1 MRTVKRNPFLSGA
14 FAALGAVVL
23 TAGVARADITSD
35 RPAGLIVI
43 PKLVYDSGNGFGT
56 LGSGTGSGDPVDTEI
71 QLTNTSGVP
80 VRLHC
85 YYVNANSHCS
95 SSGRVCAQT
104 EDCFICPG
112 SVPGPDCRSEGL
124 CFEGWVETDFKV
136 NLTPHQP
143 IIWTISRGLPFPPL
157 SFDAIPEVNE
167 DPFIGELKCVQ
178 VGPNDEP
185 IDRNDVKAE
194 ATIVQYRNGFVDA
207 RAYSGI
213 GITAIAPDG
222 DNVLV
227 LGGPDPEY
235 NGCPNIVILDHF
247 FDNAV
252 EPVTGHYLKTHLTC
266 VPCSQNFELQNVALF
281 NTTVQ
286 FLVFNEFE
294 QRFSASRSIRC
305 FKEFELCALGTG
317 KDRPFTN
324 DAWNYQSCDRSIFS
338 AGVSGTFAAQ
348 TRIRGVDDGS
358 PSHGNGLLC
367 VAEEFYRE
375 NRDDLST
382 VVASTAFNLH
392 WAGLRDEADFWV
404 LGP

>member
-43 PKLVYDSGNGFGT
+43 PKLVFDSGNGNGF
-56 LGSGTGSGDPVDTEI
+56 LGSGTGNGFPVDTEI

-95 SSGRVCAQT
+95 TSGDVCAQT
-104 EDCFICPG
+104 EDCGLFG
-112 SVPGPDCRSEGL
+112 GL

-136 NLTPHQP
+136 NLSPHQP
-143 IIWTISRGLPFPPL
+143 IIWTISHGLPFPPL

-167 DPFIGELKCVQ
+167 DPFMGELKCVQ

-185 IDRNDVKAE
+185 INRNDVKAE
-194 ATIVQYRNGFVDA
+194 ATIVQYRDGFVDA
-207 RAYSGI
+207 RAYNGI
-213 GITAIAPDG
+213 GIQAIAPDG
-222 DNVLV
+222 DNLLV

-235 NGCPNIVILDHF
+235 NGCPNVIILDHF

-252 EPVTGHYLKTHLTC
+252 EPVTGRYLKTHLTC
-266 VPCSQNFELQNVALF
+266 VPCTQNFDLQSLF

-317 KDRPFTN
+317 KDRPFMN
-324 DAWNYQSCDRSIFS
+324 NAWNYQSCERSIFS
-338 AGVSGTFAAQ
+338 AGVSGTFAGQ
-348 TRIRGVDDGS
+348 TRVRGVDDGS

-367 VAEEFYRE
+367 VAEEFYRRD
-375 NRDDLST
+375 RDDLST
-382 VVASTAFNLH
+382 VEASTAFNLH
-392 WAGLRDEADFWV
+392 WAGLREEADFWFI
-404 LGP
+404 GRE